1 VAAIVFWA
9 FPLLV
14 GRGVSRYRSDAL
26 VLPIVLLLVD
36 LPPWA
41 LGALL
46 IWLAV
51 LAEQMARMFFTGY
64 LL

>member
-1 VAAIVFWA
+1 MNAKRNIRRS
-9 FPLLV
+9 
-14 GRGVSRYRSDAL
+14 GRDRRRGAEVLEAAL